1 MGFKDSCSRLNV
13 YMHVHVHT
21 PICMR
26 AHLVP
31 THTYGCP
38 ATKAQ
43 LQAQPRGK
51 SDVGAKERLRSLP
64 PRPNPTQPDP
74 ALPCPAPVRR
84 PRRLPPGS
92 TAAGSGPLRGGC
104 GRGEK
109 EEEEV
114 VKEEDDDEEEEE
126 KSDALRGPL
135 LSTSPGRGS
144 AGWVS
149 WRRPDGSA
157 AGSEC
162 EGEAGRGEERREDA
176 PRGGRQGAGRRSGG
190 R

>member
-1 MGFKDSCSRLNV
+1 MHGIQGFVFKVKCIYACPR
-13 YMHVHVHT
+13 
-21 PICMR
+21 
-26 AHLVP
+26 
-31 THTYGCP
+31 THTYMHARTPRTHAHLWLPSHKSP
-38 ATKAQ
+38 APGTTEREERCRGEGKAPLAPSPTQ
-43 LQAQPRGK
+43 
-51 SDVGAKERLRSLP
+51 
-64 PRPNPTQPDP
+64 PNPTQP
-74 ALPCPAPVRR
+74 CPAPGRP